1 MATPDPMANPAPHSP
16 VPDWGTDAVP
26 LRDFASKRPV
36 PGFAKV
42 VKGNYMTLGANK
54 FSFQRQYQEVFLHS
68 IKVGVK
74 VLAHCLRRVDATT
87 ISRRG
92 NHNIYMATKLYA
104 VDQRLAIPI
113 SYQGWF
119 ELLSED
125 GKSARPIGS
134 VHELSKVRPD
144 RCLVRENIKA
154 YLMSEDE
161 RCTFDKT
168 KIVIAGDQLVLNGEL
183 ELPSPGENKK
193 VKLLRC
199 FDSKGEIIY
208 LSFDQKGT
216 FTPIAGENDFTGVF
230 QIRDIVRRFRLPLT
244 VKLVQGVRPKV
255 DPSRFTGVIRLDWVY
270 TDETAF
276 VCPVDKNLVR
286 LLPVPIDVNLQLVAA
301 SNQQAMKSSELY
313 RTMIT
318 KCNRMIANYNNT
330 LHLIVQVPEAAAKGK
345 GRPNTNVFS
354 VPLQA
359 ASTPSLRSRS
369 REHLLMD
376 EIDDLYA
383 YVRDGGPAPIKT
395 KFTYDSDEESY
406 WEEPAYE
413 PLDEFRARLMAIE
426 AGERVSYH
434 AKYQP
439 QDPSKLRFDM
449 EADFRKSND
458 NLLEGS
464 NGSPKGVLHQ
474 NKGLPPPA
482 VPKGVPPPLP
492 PRPPDLF
499 PTQSSSPASS
509 ETARDNETT
518 LRDKETTS
526 RDNETTPRD
535 HETTPSSTTSNGHTS
550 QVELRVTTV
559 SNLGLVSSNRSS
571 SVTAAKAAPKESK
584 ASRFFKHSKSNVETN
599 ARRDRLQPTKTG
611 SQESNSTSGSSGN
624 GHHIARDFKDSDIS
638 SMTKAGSSGSSGGPA
653 SNLKKRMQ
661 TLYL

>member
-1 MATPDPMANPAPHSP
+1 MATPEPMANQAPHSP

-26 LRDFASKRPV
+26 LRDFAAKRPV

-54 FSFQRQYQEVFLHS
+54 FSFQKQYQEVFIHS

-92 NHNIYMATKLYA
+92 NHNVYMATKLYA

-154 YLMSEDE
+154 YLTSEDE
-161 RCTFDKT
+161 RWTFDKT
-168 KIVIAGDQLVLNGEL
+168 KIVLAGDQLVLNGEL

-216 FTPIAGENDFTGVF
+216 FTPIAGDSDFTGVF

-286 LLPVPIDVNLQLVAA
+286 LLPVPIDVNIHLVAA
-301 SNQQAMKSSELY
+301 VNQQAMKSSELY

-318 KCNRMIANYNNT
+318 KCNRMISNYNNT
-330 LHLIVQVPEAAAKGK
+330 LHLIVQLPEAAAKGK
-345 GRPNTNVFS
+345 TRSITNVFS
-354 VPLQA
+354 IPLQTT
-359 ASTPSLRSRS
+359 STPSLRSKS

-439 QDPSKLRFDM
+439 QDPSKLRFEL

-458 NLLEGS
+458 NLFEGS
-464 NGSPKGVLHQ
+464 NGSPKGMLHQ
-474 NKGLPPPA
+474 TKGSSPS

-499 PTQSSSPASS
+499 PTQFSSSESS
-509 ETARDNETT
+509 ETKMD
-518 LRDKETTS
+518 D
-526 RDNETTPRD
+526 TTPQSN
-535 HETTPSSTTSNGHTS
+535 PPNGHTS
-550 QVELRVTTV
+550 ETELRVTTV
-559 SNLGLVSSNRSS
+559 SNLGLVSSARPSS
-571 SVTAAKAAPKESK
+571 MPVSKPPPKESK
-584 ASRFFKHSKSNVETN
+584 AIKFFKHSKSNVEAN
-599 ARRDRLQPTKTG
+599 AKRDRLQPTKTG